1 MKDLSPLTP
10 EMINELGLG
19 PEHLWFVKSLGEIF
33 GPFETISLKNHL
45 NSYPE
50 LLNDLYVKREH
61 DEKWIGFW
69 DQPLLSRRSTPK
81 LHTIENYEGETY
93 HVLIDGQKMGPLTF
107 EQISHWIKDKICFSD
122 DLISLDNGV
131 SWNKIFTNEK
141 FSSYFQSKA
150 ELPSSVE
157 ELQAHG
163 EIFKNFKNHD
173 EKENQSALASLVL
186 GPKNIDQQL
195 KVDDVALPVPPKFKV
210 PYKAMGI
217 VASVFIVLGLTL
229 WSILKNPAQ
238 ERMVLEEMDRAPAPR
253 NRLRQR
259 APASFAPA
267 QPSAPP
273 QIEPRAQDRFRNPAS
288 TRRRHIPIIR
298 DVHEND
304 PREAVDTNDFPEVEA
319 DDKDNR
325 EVNLVKEPA
334 QNADENSNEREP
346 AMVEPKDEIAPQ
358 NEAPA
363 EPQVEESG
371 DF

>member
-10 EMINELGLG
+10 EMIHELGLG
-19 PEHLWFVKSLGEIF
+19 PEHLWFVKSEGEIF

-45 NSYPE
+45 NTYPE
-50 LLNDLYVKREH
+50 LLNDLFVKREY

-107 EQISHWIKDKICFSD
+107 EQISNWIKDKICFSD

-141 FSSYFQSKA
+141 FSSYFESKA
-150 ELPSSVE
+150 ELPNSVE

-163 EIFKNFKNHD
+163 EIFKNLKND

-195 KVDDVALPVPPKFKV
+195 KVDDVALPQPPKFKV
-210 PYKAMGI
+210 PYKAIGI
-217 VASVFIVLGLTL
+217 VASVFIILGLTL
-229 WSILKNPAQ
+229 WVNFKNPAQ
-238 ERMVLEEMDRAPAPR
+238 ERIVLEEMDRAPAPQ
-253 NRLRQR
+253 NPLRQR
-259 APASFAPA
+259 APASIAPA
-267 QPSAPP
+267 KQTAPQP
-273 QIEPRAQDRFRNPAS
+273 IEQSERFRNPAS
-288 TRRRHIPIIR
+288 TRRRNIPIIR

-304 PREAVDTNDFPEVEA
+304 PREVVDTNDFPEVES
-319 DDKDNR
+319 DTPENR

-334 QNADENSNEREP
+334 QNADENANEREP
-346 AMVEPKDEIAPQ
+346 ATVEPKDETAPQ